1 MINPIFCTFHS
12 SKVRQENT
20 DLLFSD
26 LTLNESGIYQCVA
39 ENKHGM
45 IVSSTYV
52 KVLGELNVVCTSYC
66 ERLPVKIVFV
76 CCILASPKHRSRVSS
91 HRSL

>member
-1 MINPIFCTFHS
+1 M
-12 SKVRQENT
+12 NT

-26 LTLNESGIYQCVA
+26 LTLNEAGIYQCVA

-52 KVLGELNVVCTSYC
+52 EVLGELNVVCTSYC
-66 ERLPVKIVFV
+66 EHYFTSRESF
-76 CCILASPKHRSRVSS
+76 CHRSQVVS
-91 HRSL
+91 HRSLQFTNTERNLNIH